1 MVAAH
6 EIGGV
11 SPVPLYRSDVDQP
24 FIDIAHD
31 RIYCLKGLA
40 DRVSLVWGTD
50 CVILAWMF
58 VAVSCVGGGQLKAWY
73 PCTTRYGPSTSGARL
88 EDP

>member
-11 SPVPLYRSDVDQP
+11 SPVPMYRSDVDQP

-58 VAVSCVGGGQLKAWY
+58 VVASCVAVV
-73 PCTTRYGPSTSGARL
+73 R
-88 EDP
+88 